1 MDVYEFLDEVTEWFE
16 DNANHAINEQTI
28 YIDDMGAKMLYSVVG
43 YDLRLNFFDF
53 IDDIERDYPA
63 LKIDTNFRE
72 DRIVILEVRAD

>member
-1 MDVYEFLDEVTEWFE
+1 MDVYKFLDEVTEWFE
-16 DNANHAINEQTI
+16 DNAKRAINEQTI

-63 LKIDTNFRE
+63 LKIDTNFME